1 MPTSGVADVFNDFIK
16 ADRERVNMITMDITL
31 IIQMVNIIILMFL
44 LNKVLYKPV
53 LGILRERSKKMK
65 GMQEEIEKFDKDA
78 RLRQEEVDQKMAL
91 ASGKAKEALDS
102 ARAEAAA
109 AGNEKLAAIKAEVE
123 AEKEKKM
130 AELKSQVDSAGK
142 SLQENLDAFAADM
155 AGKILGRSL

>member
-1 MPTSGVADVFNDFIK
+1 
-16 ADRERVNMITMDITL
+16 MITMDKTL
-31 IIQMVNIIILMFL
+31 IIQMINIIILMFL

-65 GMQEEIEKFDKDA
+65 GTQEEIEKFDKDA
-78 RLRQEEVDQKMAL
+78 RLRQEEVDQKMAQ
-91 ASGKAKEALDS
+91 ASGKAKAALDS

-109 AGNEKLAAIKAEVE
+109 AGSEKLAAIKAEVE

-130 AELKSQVDSAGK
+130 TELKSQVDTAGK
-142 SLQENLDAFAADM
+142 NLQENLGTFAADM

>member
-1 MPTSGVADVFNDFIK
+1 
-16 ADRERVNMITMDITL
+16 MITMDKTL
-31 IIQMVNIIILMFL
+31 LFQMINIIILMFL

-65 GMQEEIEKFDKDA
+65 GMQDEIDKFEKNA
-78 RLRQEEVDQKMAL
+78 RLRQEEVDKKLAQ
-91 ASGKAKEALDS
+91 ASGKAKAALDS

-109 AGNEKLAAIKAEVE
+109 AGNEKIASIKAEAE

-130 AELKSQVDSAGK
+130 AELKGQVDAAGK
-142 SLQENLDAFAADM
+142 SLQENLDGFAADM